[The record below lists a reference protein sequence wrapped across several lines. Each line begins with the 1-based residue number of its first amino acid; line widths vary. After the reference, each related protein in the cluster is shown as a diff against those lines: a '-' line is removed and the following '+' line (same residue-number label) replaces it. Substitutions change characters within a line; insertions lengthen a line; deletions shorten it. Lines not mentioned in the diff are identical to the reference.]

1 MYALHNSEGAVL
13 RSLDVPAFSMDSLN
27 AAFTGLKSPKGRP
40 FTFTSESQNSLTRLS
55 KTFKFRLS
63 SIIQDFD
70 KNDVSL
76 ALAAAFRTANMGMY
90 FFDFFRN
97 VLFLKAILIGKI
109 H

>member
-1 MYALHNSEGAVL
+1 MLS
-13 RSLDVPAFSMDSLN
+13 SLDVPMFSMASLN

-40 FTFTSESQNSLTRLS
+40 FTFTSQSQNSLTRLS

-63 SIIQDFD
+63 SIIQEFD

-90 FFDFFRN
+90 F
-97 VLFLKAILIGKI
+97 
-109 H
+109 